1 MSRENANCRSRSS
14 SVDHLSF
21 SLLLFILFWN
31 FLHWEKKSDEIVSVN
46 FITSLKNPFRFFC
59 VVLKTTKVMA
69 STFIYRKSSV
79 CKKKNKTTGKKKV
92 GEFWARPFAV
102 FDERLV
108 ASSFRFVRWL
118 CACGWRDRRE
128 RWNKRW
134 KRKRRR
140 RWKNKKKAKGGH
152 PPNPLAIAAG
162 LLHLPHPHFPTHSF
176 TEKSRENRRET
187 AMEMERGEQTF
198 LFSCTSSLKRGGET
212 RPVKAVSVTSSIAS
226 SSLTDSITHSS
237 SSFSFSLVDVLGF
250 GSAIRR
256 KKKENKSLYHHQ
268 HTNGLNYLLIKI

>member
-1 MSRENANCRSRSS
+1 MENKKEE
-14 SVDHLSF
+14 DD
-21 SLLLFILFWN
+21 
-31 FLHWEKKSDEIVSVN
+31 EK
-46 FITSLKNPFRFFC
+46 T
-59 VVLKTTKVMA
+59 
-69 STFIYRKSSV
+69 
-79 CKKKNKTTGKKKV
+79 KKKV
-92 GEFWARPFAV
+92 
-102 FDERLV
+102 
-108 ASSFRFVRWL
+108 
-118 CACGWRDRRE
+118 
-128 RWNKRW
+128 
-134 KRKRRR
+134 
-140 RWKNKKKAKGGH
+140 KGGH

-237 SSFSFSLVDVLGF
+237 SSFSFSLVDVLGS
-250 GSAIRR
+250 GNAIRR